1 MKSCERDP
9 AERTKVFKSTCWVL
23 RGTVSVCGKGA
34 SGTETSGRKYR
45 QQQRA
50 VVARSRS
57 AFVLAVS
64 AIVLG
69 SLVVRSVGDVF
80 TVGYLTG
87 SQRRPGD
94 RVYSRPGLQ
103 ISGAITLAMHEVN
116 ERYLARHGHELRF
129 EVAETYGEEV
139 TSIRKTADL
148 WTREVIGYLG
158 PQETCVHEGRMAA
171 AFNLPMISYFCT
183 HNETS
188 NKRHFPTFARTRPPD
203 LQISKSVVSLLL
215 AYNWTQVSF
224 LYRASDN
231 GEFDAVAETLK
242 TTLRSAGIRIRSVAT
257 WTDIY
262 HHGYSGNP
270 FERLVAETHADTRIY
285 LVLGYH
291 YEHIGLL
298 VSLRRRGLL
307 ERGDYFVVGIDI
319 EQYDAALPT
328 KYMHG
333 LLQTTPDPDAVE
345 AFRHYLAVVPSAP
358 VRFDEFAVKVNKYL
372 ELPPFNHRNALIFF
386 GGVKQIRA
394 EAAYL
399 YDAVHLYAN
408 ALLQVLLAGGSP
420 KNGTAIID
428 AIKGQAYTSAM
439 GYLVH
444 IDENGD
450 ATGNYTI
457 LARKPVPSANAS
469 NRYGLVPIG
478 RFSSPTVDRIP
489 EIRLFDTIDWVGV
502 GPPAAEPRCGFR
514 GEKCISY
521 TGEITGGIAG
531 GALLLLG
538 VVSLVLYRNWRYEQE
553 LDSLL
558 WKVDFR
564 EIQMHE
570 NEKEAA
576 GQKLTRTT
584 HPLIRT
590 SQVSLSSNP
599 DLDFRYSTIFTPI
612 GLYKGQLYAI
622 KKVKKKSI
630 DITREMKKELKLLR
644 DMRHDNLNAFIG
656 ACTDPPNICIITDYC
671 NRGSLKDVLE
681 NEDVKLDNMFT
692 ASMVADIL
700 RGMIYLHE
708 SPLRFHGSLRT
719 SNCLIDSRWVVKL
732 SDFGLFAFKQG
743 AEDVPDEKEKL
754 EEKCQ
759 KLLYRAPE
767 LLRAGPT
774 ASVAGTPKGDVYSF
788 GIVLYEIFTRRGP
801 FGEIECTPMECLKR
815 VLDPLDPHT
824 PFRPAIQPLETSF
837 DCVRECLRECWAERA
852 EDRPDFKAIRN
863 KLRVLR
869 KGMRPNIFDNMMA
882 MMEKYANNLEQLVD
896 ERTDQ
901 LQEEKKKTEALLLEM
916 LPRPVAEQLK
926 RGHKVE
932 AESYDLVTIYF
943 SDIVGF
949 TSMSA
954 ESTPLQVVDFLND
967 LYTCFDSIIGHYD
980 VYKVE
985 TIGDAYMVVSGLP
998 IRNGL
1003 IHAAEIASMSLQL
1016 LEAVA
1021 EFKIRHRPNDRL
1033 YLRIGIHSGPVC
1045 AGVVGLKMP
1054 RYCLFGDT
1062 VNTASRMESTG
1073 LPLKIHCSLQTKEI
1087 LDSLGG
1093 YQFHERGLVPMK
1105 GKGDQRTFWL
1115 VGEDPEARARRT
1127 KERTERRGSRALNKY
1142 LGMLK
1147 SATLLPGVRSSLKS
1161 RSLAMPRGSLPRSSS
1176 LESPKRLRFASG
1188 AMLEEHRYH
1197 RYSDDALMEVIS
1209 DSSIRRSDYSISD
1222 GAEDITASCPCI
1234 EHLGISYQQQQQQ
1247 QQQQQEKQETPADP
1261 AYLSLTNC
1269 PTVTTP
1275 LLNNSIAT

>member
-1 MKSCERDP
+1 MI
-9 AERTKVFKSTCWVL
+9 
-23 RGTVSVCGKGA
+23 G
-34 SGTETSGRKYR
+34 
-45 QQQRA
+45 
-50 VVARSRS
+50 
-57 AFVLAVS
+57 
-64 AIVLG
+64 
-69 SLVVRSVGDVF
+69 GDVF
-80 TVGYLTG
+80 TVGYITG
-87 SQRRPGD
+87 SLRRSGD
-94 RVYSRPGLQ
+94 QEYARPGLQ
-103 ISGAITLAMHEVN
+103 ISGAITLAMEEVN
-116 ERYLARHGHELRF
+116 ELFFNRHGHTLRF

-139 TSIRKTADL
+139 TSIRETADL
-148 WTREVIGYLG
+148 WTKDVIGYIG

-188 NKRHFPTFARTRPPD
+188 NKKYFPTFARTRPPD

-215 AYNWTQVSF
+215 AYNWTQVTF
-224 LYRASDN
+224 FYRASDDL
-231 GEFDAVAETLK
+231 EYDAVAETLK
-242 TTLRSAGIRIRSVAT
+242 STLRHNGIRIRSVRT
-257 WTDIY
+257 WSSIY
-262 HHGYSGNP
+262 HHGYSPNP
-270 FERLVAETHADTRIY
+270 FDRLVEETFSDTRIY
-285 LVLGYH
+285 LVLGNH
-291 YEHIGLL
+291 DEHIGLL
-298 VSLRRRGLL
+298 VSLWLKDLL
-307 ERGDYFVVGIDI
+307 AGGDYFVVGVDL
-319 EQYDAALPT
+319 EQYDATLPQ
-328 KYMHG
+328 KYLHG
-333 LLQTTPDPDAVE
+333 LLQTKPDQNAVQ
-345 AFRHYLAVVPSAP
+345 ALQHYLSVVPSAP
-358 VRFDEFAVKVNKYL
+358 IKFEEFALKINQYL
-372 ELPPFNHRNALIFF
+372 ERPPFHFRNPLVYF

-408 ALLQVLLAGGSP
+408 ALLRVLLDGGNP
-420 KNGTAIID
+420 KNGTAIIE
-428 AIKGQAYTSAM
+428 AIKGRAYMSAM
-439 GYLVH
+439 GYLIH

-457 LARKPVPSANAS
+457 LARKAFKNSS
-469 NRYGLVPIG
+469 TSEREYGLFPVG
-478 RFSSPTVDRIP
+478 RFSTP
-489 EIRLFDTIDWVGV
+489 ESHQATDIILFDTIEWAGS
-502 GPPAAEPRCGFR
+502 GPPIAEPLCGFR
-514 GEKCISY
+514 DEKCISY
-521 TGEITGGIAG
+521 TAEITGGVIG
-531 GALLLLG
+531 GALLLL
-538 VVSLVLYRNWRYEQE
+538 VIVCLVYYRNRRYEQE

-558 WKVDFR
+558 WKVDFKD
-564 EIQMHE
+564 IKMHE
-570 NEKEAA
+570 NEKEGT
-576 GQKLTRTT
+576 GQKLTRAT

-599 DLDFRYSTIFTPI
+599 DTDFRYSTIFAPLGI
-612 GLYKGQLYAI
+612 YKGQLYAI
-622 KKVKKKSI
+622 KNVRKKSI
-630 DITREMKKELKLLR
+630 DITRELKKELKLLR

-656 ACTDPPNICIITDYC
+656 ACTDPPNICIITEYC
-671 NRGSLKDVLE
+671 PRGSLKDVLE
-681 NEDVKLDNMFT
+681 NDVVKLDNMFT
-692 ASMVADIL
+692 ASLVGDIL
-700 RGMIYLHE
+700 RGMTYLHE

-719 SNCLIDSRWVVKL
+719 SNCLIDTRWAVKL
-732 SDFGLFAFKQG
+732 SDFGLYAFKQG
-743 AEDVPDEKEKL
+743 TDESSGEKVKL
-754 EEKCQ
+754 EEQ
-759 KLLYRAPE
+759 SEKLLYRAPE
-767 LLRAGPT
+767 LLRAGP
-774 ASVAGTPKGDVYSF
+774 SYCIPGTPKGDIYSF

-801 FGEIECTPMECLKR
+801 FGEIECTATECLQR
-815 VLDPLDPHT
+815 IMNPLDPNT
-824 PFRPAIQPLETSF
+824 LFRPAIQPLETSF
-837 DCVRECLRECWAERA
+837 DCVRSCLKECWAEKPD
-852 EDRPDFKAIRN
+852 DRPDFKTISY

-869 KGMRPNIFDNMMA
+869 KGMKPNILDNMMA

-954 ESTPLQVVDFLND
+954 ESTPLQVVTFLND

-1003 IHAAEIASMSLQL
+1003 THAAEIASMSLQL
-1016 LEAVA
+1016 LEAVS

-1087 LDSLGG
+1087 LDSLDG
-1093 YQFHERGLVPMK
+1093 YHFEDRGMISMK
-1105 GKGDQRTFWL
+1105 GKGEQRTFWL
-1115 VGEDPEARARRT
+1115 VGEDAEARAKRT
-1127 KERTERRGSRALNKY
+1127 QERSERRGSRNLNRY

-1147 SATLLPGVRSSLKS
+1147 SQNSLGGVRSSLKN
-1161 RSLAMPRGSLPRSSS
+1161 RAIQRNSLPRSSS

-1188 AMLEEHRYH
+1188 SMLEQHRYH

-1209 DSSIRRSDYSISD
+1209 DSSTRKSDNSLVD
-1222 GAEDITASCPCI
+1222 MEDITTSCPCI
-1234 EHLGISYQQQQQQ
+1234 DNLGLNTERFLIQ
-1247 QQQQQEKQETPADP
+1247 
-1261 AYLSLTNC
+1261 NC

-1275 LLNNSIAT
+1275 LLANTIAT